1 MVSKSADP
9 LTRDRGFES
18 GSLQRRVVRTPVQT
32 SKLRASWGWARLKLP
47 LPFRRLSTK
56 KKGRRDP
63 KREIH
68 GLRRVPAENLGDE
81 EDGEGFR
88 PPAARVQLRYRFPT
102 SPAIVN
108 EAGAADRDTGGM
120 PRESARLRRSPS
132 SGDGLEAGK

>member
-1 MVSKSADP
+1 MSRSEFLVINVGLRVRIRLPPAKSRAN
-9 LTRDRGFES
+9 S
-18 GSLQRRVVRTPVQT
+18 GRT

-63 KREIH
+63 KREID

-88 PPAARVQLRYRFPT
+88 PPAARVQLRYRFPNQ
-102 SPAIVN
+102 PGN
-108 EAGAADRDTGGM
+108 RERGGG
-120 PRESARLRRSPS
+120 RRSRYRRYAERARATAPFP
-132 SGDGLEAGK
+132 LERRWS